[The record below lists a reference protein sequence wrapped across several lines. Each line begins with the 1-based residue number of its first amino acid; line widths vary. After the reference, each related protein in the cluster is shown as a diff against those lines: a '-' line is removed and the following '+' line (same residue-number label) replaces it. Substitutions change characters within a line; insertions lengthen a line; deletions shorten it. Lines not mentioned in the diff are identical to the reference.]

1 MPLDYPDFS
10 AFVFKVQSNM
20 NPLHRDRIVFA
31 RVCSGR
37 FYRDMKVYHRRS
49 EREIRLSDS
58 FKIFGRD
65 REGVAEAYPGDI
77 LGFVTK
83 LDYRIG
89 DTISVDPNLVYDIIP
104 RFAPECFAYLH
115 NSAASTYKPF
125 RKGLDHLLA
134 EDIVQT
140 FSLLRNGGSIPLL
153 GAVGPLQFEVLQY
166 RLKDEY
172 GGESRLEM
180 QPWKILKWVGH
191 PFDEEAL
198 KETQSTEVTLGKD
211 AHERMVI
218 LFQSDW
224 SLKYYMKTH
233 PGIVLLD
240 SPGIVSD

>member
-1 MPLDYPDFS
+1 M
-10 AFVFKVQSNM
+10 
-20 NPLHRDRIVFA
+20 
-31 RVCSGR
+31 
-37 FYRDMKVYHRRS
+37 
-49 EREIRLSDS
+49 
-58 FKIFGRD
+58 
-65 REGVAEAYPGDI
+65 AEAYPGDI

-89 DTISVDPNLVYDIIP
+89 DTISVDPELLFNEIP

-140 FSLLRNGGSIPLL
+140 FSMLRNGGNMPLL

-180 QPWKILKWVGH
+180 LPFKVMRWVEE
-191 PFDEEAL
+191 PFNEEEL
-198 KETQSTEVTLGKD
+198 KETQSNEAALAKD
-211 AHERMVI
+211 NQGRWVV
-218 LFQSDW
+218 LFPSDW
-224 SLKYYMKTH
+224 SLNYYLRRFPAIK
-233 PGIVLLD
+233 LLN
-240 SPGIVSD
+240 SPLSSTPDNIKK